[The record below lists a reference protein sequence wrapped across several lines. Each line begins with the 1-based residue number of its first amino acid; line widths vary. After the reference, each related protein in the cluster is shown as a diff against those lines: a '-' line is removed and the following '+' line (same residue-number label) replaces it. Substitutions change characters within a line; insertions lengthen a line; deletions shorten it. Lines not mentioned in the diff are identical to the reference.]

1 MMKNE
6 DLGQNVKDELI
17 GKKDVQNVQDAPND
31 QDIFWNAQDIFWNVQ
46 DIWNAQDIFWNVQDI
61 WNVQDAQNAQDIFWN
76 VQDIWNV
83 HDHQNVRDDFSQIL
97 FYDMDLHVHHHYNDD
112 E

>member
-1 MMKNE
+1 MNEMMKNE

-31 QDIFWNAQDIFWNVQ
+31 QDIF
-46 DIWNAQDIFWNVQDI
+46 WNAQDIFWNVQDI

>member
-6 DLGQNVKDELI
+6 DLDQNVKDELI
-17 GKKDVQNVQDAPND
+17 GKKDVQNVQDDPND

-46 DIWNAQDIFWNVQDI
+46 DIWN
-61 WNVQDAQNAQDIFWN
+61 VQDAQNVQDDQN